1 MEKQL
6 PQALLTTMINGNKEL
21 KQILE
26 NIPKGGPLREKIQEW
41 ATDIDTEKNLNQAFQ
56 GHRKSV
62 TITSMNLD
70 DNVLKGY
77 NNEIQ
82 KAIQNEIQDNENDK
96 AKRHK
101 TTYEELLSEHLYVK
115 ATQLYLEQII
125 NANENASIE
134 SLEKIKKSQDLM
146 ELATASAKT
155 AKTDAPFMEK
165 IFSPKNT
172 KEYKDDFTE
181 VLQNITTALDK
192 AYEEELN
199 KHKKEVEKTRNNQE
213 EENRKK

>member
-1 MEKQL
+1 M
-6 PQALLTTMINGNKEL
+6 G
-21 KQILE
+21 
-26 NIPKGGPLREKIQEW
+26 
-41 ATDIDTEKNLNQAFQ
+41 
-56 GHRKSV
+56 
-62 TITSMNLD
+62 
-70 DNVLKGY
+70 
-77 NNEIQ
+77 
-82 KAIQNEIQDNENDK
+82 ENDK

-155 AKTDAPFMEK
+155 AKTDAPLMEK

-172 KEYKDDFTE
+172 KEYKGDLLKYSKT
-181 VLQNITTALDK
+181 LQPHWTK
-192 AYEEELN
+192 RM
-199 KHKKEVEKTRNNQE
+199 KKNLKNT
-213 EENRKK
+213 KKR

>member
-1 MEKQL
+1 
-6 PQALLTTMINGNKEL
+6 
-21 KQILE
+21 
-26 NIPKGGPLREKIQEW
+26 
-41 ATDIDTEKNLNQAFQ
+41 
-56 GHRKSV
+56 
-62 TITSMNLD
+62 MNLD

-77 NNEIQ
+77 DNEIQ
-82 KAIQNEIQDNENDK
+82 EAIRNEIQENENENDK

-155 AKTDAPFMEK
+155 AKKTDAPIKKFLQ
-165 IFSPKNT
+165 KNT
-172 KEYKDDFTE
+172 KEYKGDFVK
-181 VLQNITTALDK
+181 VLRNITTALDK
-192 AYEEELN
+192 AYEEELK
-199 KHKKEVEKTRNNQE
+199 KHKKEVEKTRNNQKK
-213 EENRKK
+213 EENR